1 MDTLTQ
7 GLLGAVTA
15 QLGFRRRLGPS
26 ATWVAA
32 AAAVAPDLD
41 VFAGPM
47 LAAVGRDDEGLAYIA
62 AHRGLSHSLLA
73 VPLIALAIAG
83 LWWWGRRWIERRRA
97 AHRAADGPGGG
108 PGPPFRLLY
117 ACVFVAVLSHPLLDW
132 CTTYGTQLFSP
143 VTSRRFAADVVP
155 IVDILYTPLL
165 VLTLVGCAVVRR
177 VKRWDGRRASLAVGW
192 VGFGLSVAYLAS
204 GHVLHER
211 AVTIARTLAEETMT
225 APDGGP
231 AALRRADA
239 YPALGSILA
248 WRTVVETDA
257 GWQVARVRPLA
268 REPVEPDR
276 VHVACDA
283 TGPWVDRAR
292 SLRAARVYAWFAMD
306 RLRAEHRRDGEDQI
320 VTLHDMRYGYRPD
333 RLESLWPLVVRLGP
347 DGEVRQVRRL
357 TPRGRRSLGEMVA
370 DAWDDIWGK

>member
-15 QLGFRRRLGPS
+15 QLGFRQRLGPS

-47 LAAVGRDDEGLAYIA
+47 LAAVGRDAQGLGYIT

-73 VPLIALAIAG
+73 VPLIALAVAG

-97 AHRAADGPGGG
+97 ARRAADGAGGG
-108 PGPPFRLLY
+108 PGPPFLLLY

-177 VKRWDGRRASLAVGW
+177 MKRWDGRRASLAVGW

-211 AVTIARTLAEETMT
+211 AVEMARGLAEETMT

-231 AALRRADA
+231 AAIRRADA

-276 VHVACDA
+276 VHAVADA
-283 TGPWVDRAR
+283 AGPWVDRAR
-292 SLRAARVYAWFAMD
+292 SLRAAHVYAWFAMD
-306 RLRAEHRRDGEDQI
+306 RLRAEHRRDGEEHV

-333 RLESLWPLVVRLGP
+333 RLESLWPLVVRFGP
-347 DGEVRQVRRL
+347 DGQVRQVRRL
-357 TPRGRRSLGEMVA
+357 TPRSRRGMGEMIA
-370 DAWDDIWGK
+370 DAWDDIWGR